1 MDGQEKKFQNQV
13 NQPRPVGTSETE
25 NQNKLKVLRS
35 TFTTLGSEM
44 WKVRSEPSQLWS
56 YGVPGSSEEGRD
68 DWWFLNLLGYDKW
81 YMIQAVSIWTRYAE
95 TRCITLP
102 KLSNCKCT
110 ENDLRVLCRW
120 QGSLLLSW

>member
-44 WKVRSEPSQLWS
+44 
-56 YGVPGSSEEGRD
+56 
-68 DWWFLNLLGYDKW
+68 
-81 YMIQAVSIWTRYAE
+81 
-95 TRCITLP
+95 
-102 KLSNCKCT
+102 
-110 ENDLRVLCRW
+110 
-120 QGSLLLSW
+120 